1 MLDAAF
7 LIDVDAYAGRPR
19 AQPKEEQ
26 ADHYDSNANPHH
38 PETRIGYADDDT
50 GNADQKADDKQCDL
64 PTFAGGYKGEHR
76 FFIGAVSD
84 AIATKQEATHLV
96 FD

>member
-1 MLDAAF
+1 MLDDAF

-38 PETRIGYADDDT
+38 PETRIGYADDDASDT
-50 GNADQKADDKQCDL
+50 DEKAEDK
-64 PTFAGGYKGEHR
+64 
-76 FFIGAVSD
+76 
-84 AIATKQEATHLV
+84 
-96 FD
+96 